1 MRLRSQTRT
10 TITFRKP
17 RRARGRR
24 RLSARSSRLPSVPLP
39 AQVPSEEAPISK
51 SSKSASLQ
59 LYSSAE
65 EASAAE
71 LRRLLSAGMS
81 RPLSK
86 TMTAR
91 PSSTLRPVRHAVNI
105 IVRGRSVCDGLAAVC
120 LCRTVARRLQ
130 GVQGKCGR
138 RDERAK
144 RARAP
149 RKSMLRCVLC
159 RLGAAALA
167 PSFRP
172 SRAEVRILYLPV
184 FLCRLALICLPLRCF
199 SFGAGNPPA
208 ETCPPPVQPCEGPV
222 PPPANLPSWPTS
234 RSEMQ
239 SVDWMSST
247 PPGGHPGTPD
257 SSVPF
262 LSVGA
267 VESS

>member
-1 MRLRSQTRT
+1 M
-10 TITFRKP
+10 F
-17 RRARGRR
+17 A
-24 RLSARSSRLPSVPLP
+24 
-39 AQVPSEEAPISK
+39 
-51 SSKSASLQ
+51 
-59 LYSSAE
+59 
-65 EASAAE
+65 
-71 LRRLLSAGMS
+71 S
-81 RPLSK
+81 RPL
-86 TMTAR
+86 T
-91 PSSTLRPVRHAVNI
+91 
-105 IVRGRSVCDGLAAVC
+105 GLAAVC

-130 GVQGKCGR
+130 GVQGKYGR

-144 RARAP
+144 QRRPCASEVDAE
-149 RKSMLRCVLC
+149 MLVLC

-167 PSFRP
+167 PRFRP
-172 SRAEVRILYLPV
+172 SRAEVRILYLPI
-184 FLCRLALICLPLRCF
+184 FLCCLALICLPLRCF

>member
-1 MRLRSQTRT
+1 MLDGSDDAPYQARGKSDEEARRPQPTRRSRRATAGKRKSWAEDDLPGRDSYDDGTFTPLTTTAPWFLHCSVSFCSCRAFGSGDDLHFDCAQTRR

-24 RLSARSSRLPSVPLP
+24 RLSARSSRPPSVPLP
-39 AQVPSEEAPISK
+39 TQVPSEEAPISK
-51 SSKSASLQ
+51 SSESVSLQ
-59 LYSSAE
+59 LYRSAE

-130 GVQGKCGR
+130 GVQGKYGR

-144 RARAP
+144 QRRPCASEVDAE
-149 RKSMLRCVLC
+149 MLVLC
-159 RLGAAALA
+159 RLGA
-167 PSFRP
+167 
-172 SRAEVRILYLPV
+172 
-184 FLCRLALICLPLRCF
+184 
-199 SFGAGNPPA
+199 
-208 ETCPPPVQPCEGPV
+208 
-222 PPPANLPSWPTS
+222 
-234 RSEMQ
+234 
-239 SVDWMSST
+239 
-247 PPGGHPGTPD
+247 
-257 SSVPF
+257 
-262 LSVGA
+262 
-267 VESS
+267 